1 MKNILVEISNWQF
14 ILPFF
19 ILFALFSFYIFPDY
33 QSRLTRAA
41 GEEITALDTRFSYT
55 HEEVLTDFEKLG
67 EQGRVLYTVIVGRI
81 DMVYPMVFGFLFVLT
96 LAWLLRRITHPES
109 DWIYLSL
116 LPLLVILLDYLENF
130 NTLHL
135 LKTFPNITEEAVS
148 RGETF
153 TLLKH
158 VLGLVCVALIVCF
171 AVVLVVGRMRKGDK
185 GYKGIKEIKG

>member
-19 ILFALFSFYIFPDY
+19 ILFALFSFYIFPDF
-33 QSRLTRAA
+33 QSRLTDAA

-55 HEEVLTDFEKLG
+55 HEEVLTSFEKLG

-81 DMVYPMVFGFLFVLT
+81 DMVYPMVFGFLFVLI

-109 DWIYLSL
+109 DWMYLSL

-158 VLGLVCVALIVCF
+158 VLGLVCVALIVCL
-171 AVVLVVGRMRKGDK
+171 AVVLVVRRMRKGDK
-185 GYKGIKEIKG
+185 GVRDKG